1 MDARQIH
8 PRMYVIGSDGE
19 CVGTVA
25 SVNDRKIRLAE
36 VQMSGDGHHISLD
49 CAHSVEG
56 DRVWLSLPSRIVL
69 SAVQTDA
76 MP

>member
-25 SVNDRKIRLAE
+25 SVEDREIRLVEA
-36 VQMSGDGHHISLD
+36 QMSGEGYQISLD

-56 DRVWLSLPSRIVL
+56 DRVWLLLPSRVVL
-69 SAVQTDA
+69 SAGQSDA
-76 MP
+76 SA